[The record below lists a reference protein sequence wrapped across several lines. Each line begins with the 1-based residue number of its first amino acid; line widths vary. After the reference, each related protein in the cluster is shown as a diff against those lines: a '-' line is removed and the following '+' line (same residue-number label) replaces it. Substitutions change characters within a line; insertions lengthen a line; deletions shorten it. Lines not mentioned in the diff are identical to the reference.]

1 MKLLLQIN
9 ITNIH
14 VQVCMLHKPRLKDF
28 WFVYVKGLVRI
39 IIIFLH
45 LFFLNKEVTSLDRT
59 G

>member
-9 ITNIH
+9 VTNIH

-45 LFFLNKEVTSLDRT
+45 LFFLNKEVT
-59 G
+59 

>member
-39 IIIFLH
+39 IIN
-45 LFFLNKEVTSLDRT
+45 FFAFVFPK
-59 G
+59 

>member
-14 VQVCMLHKPRLKDF
+14 VQVCMLHKLRLKDF

-45 LFFLNKEVTSLDRT
+45 LFFLNKEVT
-59 G
+59 